1 MFGSK
6 PRVSEDMTNW
16 IEACFDWF
24 DARFPPPPG
33 PILPTKDFFRA
44 PGGRDHRAAVG
55 VLDDIKRHLG
65 FDLPIDLIPLDR
77 PAAEYRHSYQSLG
90 EVGGTFQETDQ
101 GRVIQ
106 YDAETLSRPI
116 LFIATMAHEV
126 MHARLSGLIDQV
138 PGGANA
144 HELAT
149 DLGCIIAGYGVFQL
163 QAADDLGWS
172 GYMSQE
178 SRACALA
185 VFLDQ
190 RGMAA
195 EAVSAHLSPRCQR
208 YLRRA
213 FKDLARRSR

>member
-1 MFGSK
+1 MFRSK
-6 PRVSEDMTNW
+6 PTISADMAEW
-16 IEACFDWF
+16 IVTCFDWF
-24 DARFPPPPG
+24 DARFPPQPG
-33 PILPTKDFFRA
+33 PILPTKAFFRA
-44 PGGRDHRAAVG
+44 PGGRDHAAALG

-90 EVGGTFQETDQ
+90 EVGGTFQETDD
-101 GRVIQ
+101 GRVIR
-106 YDAETLSRPI
+106 YDPETLSRPI
-116 LFIATMAHEV
+116 LFISTMAHEV
-126 MHARLSGLIDQV
+126 MHARLSGVVDQV
-138 PGGANA
+138 PGGIDA

-178 SRACALA
+178 SRAFALA

-190 RGMAA
+190 RGLGPD
-195 EAVSAHLSPRCQR
+195 AVHAHLSGRCQR
-208 YLRRA
+208 YLKRG
-213 FKDLARRSR
+213 FKDLGWFA